1 MPMPFFF
8 LEPVFLQPS
17 DRPKINHFNVWK
29 YAAQVVQNYLLI
41 NNIYFP
47 KKKIEKL
54 GSKWEK
60 YEKSSISKNTILLI
74 ERGGVFY

>member
-1 MPMPFFF
+1 MKKSKKTHYLKSTPRNRMPMPFFF

-54 GSKWEK
+54 GSK
-60 YEKSSISKNTILLI
+60 
-74 ERGGVFY
+74 